1 LQDTLV
7 VLNFC
12 YDILPEFSSTTE
24 RKHLALAYALWA
36 LGFFGICGVQRLYL
50 GQLGLG
56 GVMLFTFG
64 FCGLGQIL
72 DLLLLPDALT
82 EANRRLDVAKNE
94 LGVSTSSSPATG
106 TVPTKNVKAFLKS
119 VPVSMPSAQDDELD
133 QLLRQAEQS
142 VNRINNPNEDS

>member
-1 LQDTLV
+1 MLGTL
-7 VLNFC
+7 
-12 YDILPEFSSTTE
+12 
-24 RKHLALAYALWA
+24 
-36 LGFFGICGVQRLYL
+36 
-50 GQLGLG
+50 
-56 GVMLFTFG
+56 G

-82 EANRRLDVAKNE
+82 EANRHLDVAKNE

-106 TVPTKNVKAFLKS
+106 TVPTKDVKAFLKSVPVSMPSADVKAFLKS